1 MFKEKRGVI
10 NIVESVP
17 ETCVDHFKNTGAND
31 NAIKSKQKLQITYA
45 GPTNKTC

>member
-10 NIVESVP
+10 NFAVSVP
-17 ETCVDHFKNTGAND
+17 ETCVDHLKNTGAND
-31 NAIKSKQKLQITYA
+31 NAIKSKQKSQITYA